1 MMRGRLL
8 RSPKEGQESLISSMK
23 TRADMS
29 VAAYSC
35 ANCLAT
41 TSDFFPD
48 PFSSKEGLVAWIAIC
63 KTCYKALLDRSWID
77 SNARITK
84 AGHTGLELRG

>member
-1 MMRGRLL
+1 
-8 RSPKEGQESLISSMK
+8 MK
-23 TRADMS
+23 TRADIS

-41 TSDFFPD
+41 ASVHFFPD
-48 PFSSKEGLVAWIAIC
+48 SFSSKVDEGLVAWIAIC
-63 KTCYKALLDRSWID
+63 KTCYKALHDRSWVD

-84 AGHTGLELRG
+84 AGHIGLGFL